1 MAIDREGKMKDLLL
15 IIGLIIYII
24 GVFFSVFWCICTNTE
39 WVKDEWTQSE
49 LDMIFSFFWPIGW
62 IVYGIIYIVKRTMN
76 KKNGYC
82 K

>member
-1 MAIDREGKMKDLLL
+1 MKDLLL

-49 LDMIFSFFWPIGW
+49 LDMIFSFFWLIGW